1 MQLSQ
6 PDLRSRL
13 ERHDRGWLV
22 SDPARHSVYKR
33 LAANVFGVTM
43 LALAAL
49 VTLETL
55 LRKLFS
61 ISIGGV
67 DELAGYSIAVGAPL
81 SFAVTSLERSHIRI
95 NLLYLFFKPKM
106 KAWMDALSV
115 LSIGV
120 LAVLLLAFTVKTVLE
135 TQAYQAVA
143 QTPWATPLI
152 YPQSVWLLAMIVFIG
167 PALLLPAR
175 ALYLLYRG
183 RVQTVTE
190 EFGPDSPEA
199 ELKAELEDLKRR

>member
-1 MQLSQ
+1 MELG
-6 PDLRSRL
+6 
-13 ERHDRGWLV
+13 RHGR
-22 SDPARHSVYKR
+22 YKR
-33 LAANVFGVTM
+33 LAANAFGVTM

-55 LRKLFS
+55 LRKLFA

-67 DELAGYSIAVGAPL
+67 DDLAGYSIALGAPL

-95 NLLYLFFKPKM
+95 NLLYLFFKPRM

-115 LSIGV
+115 LSIAV

-135 TQAYQAVA
+135 TQAYQSVA

-152 YPQSVWLLAMIVFIG
+152 YPQSVWLVAMTVF
-167 PALLLPAR
+167 LLPALFLPVR
-175 ALYLLYRG
+175 ALYLLLQG
-183 RVQTVTE
+183 RESAVLE

>member
-1 MQLSQ
+1 MSE
-6 PDLRSRL
+6 PVRYGS
-13 ERHDRGWLV
+13 
-22 SDPARHSVYKR
+22 YKR
-33 LAANVFGVTM
+33 LAANAFGVTM
-43 LALAAL
+43 LALAVL
-49 VTLETL
+49 VTVETL

-95 NLLYLFFKPKM
+95 NLLYLFFRPRM
-106 KAWMDALSV
+106 KAWVDVLSI

-120 LAVLLLAFTVKTVLE
+120 MAVFLLAFTVKTVLE
-135 TQAYQAVA
+135 TQAYQSVA

-152 YPQSVWLLAMIVFIG
+152 YPQLVWLASMVVFLV
-167 PALLLPAR
+167 PALMLPAR
-175 ALYLLYRG
+175 AIYLFYQG
-183 RVQTVTE
+183 RESTVIQ

>member
-1 MQLSQ
+1 
-6 PDLRSRL
+6 
-13 ERHDRGWLV
+13 V
-22 SDPARHSVYKR
+22 SVPARPGGFER

-49 VTLETL
+49 VTLETV

-61 ISIGGV
+61 VSIGGV

-81 SFAVTSLERSHIRI
+81 SFAVASLQRSHVRI
-95 NLLYLFFKPKM
+95 NLLYLFFRPRM

-115 LSIGV
+115 LSIAV
-120 LAVLLLAFTVKTVLE
+120 LAVLLFAFTVKTVLE
-135 TQAYQAVA
+135 TQAYQSVA

-152 YPQSVWLLAMIVFIG
+152 YPQSVWLIAMTVFLL
-167 PALLLPAR
+167 PALLLAAR
-175 ALYLLYRG
+175 AIYLLYCG
-183 RVQTVTE
+183 RESVVIE

>member
-1 MQLSQ
+1 MSE
-6 PDLRSRL
+6 SARL
-13 ERHDRGWLV
+13 GR
-22 SDPARHSVYKR
+22 YKR
-33 LAANVFGVTM
+33 LAANAFGVTM
-43 LALAAL
+43 LALAVL
-49 VTLETL
+49 VTVETL

-67 DELAGYSIAVGAPL
+67 DELAGYSIALGAPL

-95 NLLYLFFKPKM
+95 NLLYLFFRPRM

-120 LAVLLLAFTVKTVLE
+120 MAVFLLAFTVKTVLE
-135 TQAYQAVA
+135 TQAYQSVA

-152 YPQSVWLLAMIVFIG
+152 YPQLLWLVAMGVFLV
-167 PALLLPAR
+167 PALMLPAR
-175 ALYLLYRG
+175 AIYLLYQG
-183 RVQTVTE
+183 RESAVMD